1 MTFLKTPENAHMVIP
16 LFEPSTISE
25 TQDSVD
31 FCPKM
36 AKNGLFL
43 ILYPF
48 SGRAHTCNVADF
60 FPLT

>member
-1 MTFLKTPENAHMVIP
+1 MAFLKTPENAHIVIP
-16 LFEPSTISE
+16 IFEPSTICE
-25 TQDSVD
+25 TQNSVD

-48 SGRAHTCNVADF
+48 SGPEHTGNVADF